1 MTDAEQ
7 AVEILMREN
16 AILEARVAELTEENA
31 RLEQVATEA
40 MRAMN
45 ETTTLTL
52 RSAQEAPD
60 ERD

>member
-31 RLEQVATEA
+31 RLEQVAEMA

-45 ETTTLTL
+45 ETTTLAL
-52 RSAQEAPD
+52 MSAQEAPD

>member
-45 ETTTLTL
+45 ETATIAL
-52 RSAQEAPD
+52 RAAMEAPD

>member
-1 MTDAEQ
+1 MTDAEE
-7 AVEILMREN
+7 AVEILMRDN

-31 RLEQVATEA
+31 RLEQVAEMA

-45 ETTTLTL
+45 ETTTLAL
-52 RSAQEAPD
+52 MSAQEAPD